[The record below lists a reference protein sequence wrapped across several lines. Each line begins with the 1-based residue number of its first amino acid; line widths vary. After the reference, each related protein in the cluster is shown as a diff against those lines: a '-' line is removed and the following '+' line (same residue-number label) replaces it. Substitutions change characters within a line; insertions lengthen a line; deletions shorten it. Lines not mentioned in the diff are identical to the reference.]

1 MLKNGFYNIV
11 GASIRILLALL
22 TIPGLIHL
30 IGMKEYGIWT
40 LISSTI
46 NLVTLAE
53 AGLSIST
60 TFFVSSD
67 LTNYDHDGIAQTLTA
82 TMGTMLL
89 LSTLAGICLWQGA
102 PFLMHFFPALE
113 TSQQIAAVEAL
124 QIGGIIVWGRLI
136 QQVLVG
142 IEQAYQQYGLMNAL
156 NIVQSVLTNLGILA
170 VAWFGGKTVA
180 MMQLMAL
187 ATVILLIAHV
197 GACGWLLRDVRL
209 RFIWST
215 EKSSA
220 IIRYS
225 INTWFTS
232 LGGALFGQVDKL
244 IVGTLL
250 GVEKLGV
257 YAAITSVANQ
267 INVVSALP
275 VQPLLPILSKY
286 PKREK
291 DKEKNIAM
299 LQGIKQALQL
309 NAVVALGMGVC
320 LFALSS
326 LVMGIIIPSTTSN
339 SEYTSLFQIAVM
351 IYTLYSLNAFGY
363 YTLLGINAVKLCMF
377 IQLTAGLLSLLLICF
392 GAQYFDL
399 SGAVLGNGGYIGTY
413 LLTLFGM
420 HKLCIPSKAWG
431 AWIQFP
437 VLWFIASIIMH
448 IAVPNII
455 ILKAFILALQVSIMA
470 LWFITAQ
477 GKNIR
482 VFNWSIAGR

>member
-89 LSTLAGICLWQGA
+89 LSTLAGIGLWQGA

-142 IEQAYQQYGLMNAL
+142 VEQAYQQYGLMNVL
-156 NIVQSVLTNLGILA
+156 NIMQSTLTNLGILT

-187 ATVILLIAHV
+187 ATIILLVAHV
-197 GACGWLLRDVRL
+197 GACVWLLRDVRL

-225 INTWFTS
+225 LNTWFTS

-250 GVEKLGV
+250 GVEKLGI

-275 VQPLLPILSKY
+275 AQPLLPILSSY

-291 DKEKNIAM
+291 DKEKNTGM
-299 LQGIKQALQL
+299 LQKIKQALQL
-309 NAVVALGMGVC
+309 NAVVALGIGIS

-326 LVMGIIIPSTTSN
+326 LVVGIIIPGEVN
-339 SEYTSLFQIAVM
+339 NDYIILFQIAVM
-351 IYTLYSLNAFGY
+351 IYTLYSLNAVGY
-363 YTLLGINAVKLCMF
+363 YTLLGTNAVKLCMLT
-377 IQLTAGLLSLLLICF
+377 QLTAGLLSLLLIYF
-392 GAQYFDL
+392 GAQFFGLY
-399 SGAVLGNGGYIGTY
+399 GAVLGNAGYIGTC

-420 HKLCIPSKAWG
+420 QKLCIPYRAWG
-431 AWIQFP
+431 TWTQFP
-437 VLWFIASIIMH
+437 LLWFITSIIMH

-455 ILKAFILALQVSIMA
+455 ILKALMLAFQVAILAF
-470 LWFITAQ
+470 WFIAVQ

-482 VFNWSIAGR
+482 VFNWSMAGR

>member
-89 LSTLAGICLWQGA
+89 LSTLAGIGLWQGA

-124 QIGGIIVWGRLI
+124 QIGGVIVWGRLI

-142 IEQAYQQYGLMNAL
+142 VEQAYQQYGLMNAL
-156 NIVQSVLTNLGILA
+156 NIMQSVLTNLGILA

-180 MMQLMAL
+180 MMQLTAL

-250 GVEKLGV
+250 GVEKLGI

-275 VQPLLPILSKY
+275 AQPLLPILSSY

-291 DKEKNIAM
+291 DKEKNTAM
-299 LQGIKQALQL
+299 LQKIKQALQL
-309 NAVVALGMGVC
+309 NAVVALGIGIS
-320 LFALSS
+320 LFSLSS
-326 LVMGIIIPSTTSN
+326 LVVGIIIPGEVN
-339 SEYTSLFQIAVM
+339 NDYIILFQIAVM
-351 IYTLYSLNAFGY
+351 IYTLYSLNAVGY
-363 YTLLGINAVKLCMF
+363 YTLLGTNAVKLCMLT
-377 IQLTAGLLSLLLICF
+377 QLTAGLLSLLLIYS
-392 GAQYFDL
+392 GAQLFGLY
-399 SGAVLGNGGYIGTY
+399 GAVLGNAGYIGTY

-420 HKLCIPSKAWG
+420 QKLCIPSKVWG
-431 AWIQFP
+431 TWIQFP
-437 VLWFIASIIMH
+437 ILWFIASIIMH
-448 IAVPNII
+448 IAVPSMI

-477 GKNIR
+477 GKNVR
-482 VFNWSIAGR
+482 VFNWSVVGR

>member
-89 LSTLAGICLWQGA
+89 LSTLAGIGLWQGA

-113 TSQQIAAVEAL
+113 TSQQIASVEAL

-156 NIVQSVLTNLGILA
+156 NIMQSVLTNLGILA

-180 MMQLMAL
+180 MMQLTAL
-187 ATVILLIAHV
+187 ATIILLIAHV
-197 GACGWLLRDVRL
+197 GACGWLLRDIRL

-225 INTWFTS
+225 LSTWFTS
-232 LGGALFGQVDKL
+232 LGGVLFGQVDKL

-250 GVEKLGV
+250 GVEKLGI

-275 VQPLLPILSKY
+275 AQPLLPILSNYSK
-286 PKREK
+286 KEK
-291 DKEKNIAM
+291 DKEKNISL
-299 LQGIKQALQL
+299 LQKIKQALQL
-309 NAVVALGMGVC
+309 NAVVALGMGIS
-320 LFALSS
+320 LLALSS
-326 LVMGIIIPSTTSN
+326 LIVGVIIPGEIN
-339 SEYTSLFQIAVM
+339 NDYVALFQIVIM
-351 IYTLYSLNAFGY
+351 IYTLYSLNAVGY
-363 YTLLGINAVKLCMF
+363 FTLLGKNAVRLCMF
-377 IQLTAGLLSLLLICF
+377 TQLTAGLLSLLLIYF
-392 GAQYFDL
+392 GAYFFGL
-399 SGAVLGNGGYIGTY
+399 YGAALGNAGYVGTW
-413 LLTLFGM
+413 LLTFFGM
-420 HKLCIPSKAWG
+420 QKLGIPFKDWG
-431 AWIQFP
+431 TWIQFP
-437 VLWFIASIIMH
+437 LLWFITSIMMH

-455 ILKAFILALQVSIMA
+455 ILKALILAFQIAILA
-470 LWFITAQ
+470 LWFIAVQ
-477 GKNIR
+477 DKNIR
-482 VFNWSIAGR
+482 VFNWSTSGK